1 MVWQK
6 NRDSSA
12 QKQEWQKSSKQGSL
26 NVRHTDKKCKKK
38 SGAIDRFVLIL
49 VDWLRILKNNN
60 NNNVNDASIQ
70 SALFKTVRAQKY

>member
-1 MVWQK
+1 
-6 NRDSSA
+6 
-12 QKQEWQKSSKQGSL
+12 L

-49 VDWLRILKNNN
+49 VDWLRILNNNN